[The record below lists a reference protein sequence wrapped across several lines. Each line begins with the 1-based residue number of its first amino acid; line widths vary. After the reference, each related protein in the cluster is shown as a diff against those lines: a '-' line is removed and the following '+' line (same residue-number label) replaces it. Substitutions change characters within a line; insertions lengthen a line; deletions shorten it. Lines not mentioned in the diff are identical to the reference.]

1 VLPIVGIARFAGLAA
16 GTKSTST
23 ISRLRAAGAEG
34 VLPETDATA
43 LEEAFRLMTALRM
56 EHQVRQLEAGTHP
69 DDYLDP
75 KGLNALTRRYLREAF
90 RQVASTQ
97 KRLASEL
104 AWT

>member
-1 VLPIVGIARFAGLAA
+1 M
-16 GTKSTST
+16 
-23 ISRLRAAGAEG
+23 
-34 VLPETDATA
+34 LPETDATA